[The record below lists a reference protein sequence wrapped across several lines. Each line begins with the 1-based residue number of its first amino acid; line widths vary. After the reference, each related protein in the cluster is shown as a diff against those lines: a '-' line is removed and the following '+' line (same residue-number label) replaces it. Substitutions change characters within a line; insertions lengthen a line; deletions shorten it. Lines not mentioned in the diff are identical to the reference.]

1 MRRHDLH
8 YDLALFPT
16 LTGTGMISGSLKQ
29 YHPFYGHYHGR
40 LPAPKVKRETP
51 EARIASK

>member
-29 YHPFYGHYHGR
+29 YHPFYG
-40 LPAPKVKRETP
+40 PFSWQ
-51 EARIASK
+51 IASAKSEKGHPRGSYCL